1 MVVADVG
8 LGQVIWTTIFIL
20 GLVLFIGL
28 VIYVVRDLFRDHE
41 MSGWAKVGSLVGIV
55 LFPIL
60 GSLVYL
66 LVRSGGTRGDRL
78 FEDSAARAHRTRT
91 EVERQARGDADTTG
105 TGPVES

>member
-41 MSGWAKVGSLVGIV
+41 MSGWAKVGWLVGIIV
-55 LFPIL
+55 IPIL

-66 LVRSGGTRGDRL
+66 IVRGGGTRSETML
-78 FEDSAARAHRTRT
+78 EDSAARERRTRT
-91 EVERQARGDADTTG
+91 EVERQARGNADSTG
-105 TGPVES
+105 TGPVEN